1 MLKRRKRRSSCD
13 LEVCCLWGSISCNT
27 GKKLTFFGS
36 QVKVPDDEAY
46 DKAYDGDITIQWH
59 KSVGPLPAGGEVGC
73 EGACFTITQLT
84 RLSSLSLSSFS
95 SSPSSS
101 SLLSSLLSV
110 SLVIVDGKQVRSW
123 GLHVHCK

>member
-1 MLKRRKRRSSCD
+1 MD
-13 LEVCCLWGSISCNT
+13 ENDIGDN
-27 GKKLTFFGS
+27 G
-36 QVKVPDDEAY
+36 DDDDDAKSMMMMMMMMM
-46 DKAYDGDITIQWH
+46 DIQWH
-59 KSVGPLPAGGEVGC
+59 KSVGPLPSGGEVGC

-84 RLSSLSLSSFS
+84 RFSSLSLSSFS

-101 SLLSSLLSV
+101 SLLLSLLSV